1 MLLAVALPAIILAHL
16 LGLVLLLYSL
26 EKVSGVV
33 SRTWKRVRG
42 IPLDVEQRGGTHD
55 GGALAASP
63 MKAAVAGVKSKGWVR
78 GCACT
83 VSSGGREGRGLSH
96 AAGGGEPCDA
106 GFGGRA
112 LPLPSLPTRAT
123 TLVECARPLACA
135 CAGKGGKWARPAGQ
149 AGRQSCPLAA
159 APPRQPPGG
168 RRFAVCFGRDRRV
181 SPRRRGQVTR
191 WLGRE

>member
-1 MLLAVALPAIILAHL
+1 MALSPHTPAPYFFPSSLRVCGGLLPSASILALSLPREFSPVSGRPLSGRARTPDRLSFREFAFKPNKQLTMLLAVALPAIILAHL

-42 IPLDVEQRGGTHD
+42 IPLDIEQRGGTHD

-83 VSSGGREGRGLSH
+83 VSS
-96 AAGGGEPCDA
+96 
-106 GFGGRA
+106 
-112 LPLPSLPTRAT
+112 
-123 TLVECARPLACA
+123 V
-135 CAGKGGKWARPAGQ
+135 
-149 AGRQSCPLAA
+149 
-159 APPRQPPGG
+159 
-168 RRFAVCFGRDRRV
+168 
-181 SPRRRGQVTR
+181 
-191 WLGRE
+191 

>member
-42 IPLDVEQRGGTHD
+42 IPLDIEQRGGTHD

-83 VSSGGREGRGLSH
+83 VSS
-96 AAGGGEPCDA
+96 
-106 GFGGRA
+106 
-112 LPLPSLPTRAT
+112 
-123 TLVECARPLACA
+123 V
-135 CAGKGGKWARPAGQ
+135 
-149 AGRQSCPLAA
+149 
-159 APPRQPPGG
+159 
-168 RRFAVCFGRDRRV
+168 
-181 SPRRRGQVTR
+181 
-191 WLGRE
+191 